1 MSLNL
6 FIRVQAIRLT
16 ACFVYRLIH
25 GYYVVYLTDI
35 DTQWHGDVGQEEAM
49 WVATEVKEG
58 NE

>member
-16 ACFVYRLIH
+16 TCFVYRLIH

-35 DTQWHGDVGQEEAM
+35 DTQWHGDVEGEEVM
-49 WVATEVKEG
+49 WVATEVKG
-58 NE
+58 KKR